1 MDESKALYWVWMTQ
15 CFPTPSPKVIELL
28 DRTDPETF
36 YHEKT
41 AYPFLSQNDVRA
53 ISTVSLE
60 RAQLIL
66 DRCKSLGVQVMTMED
81 DEYPES
87 LLHIFCPPPVLYVQG
102 SLSCLRDHL
111 SVAAVGSR
119 SAIDYYNSEMGN
131 ICYQLAVAGA
141 VIVSGCAVGNDTY
154 AHLGCMAGKG
164 PTIGVLACGSDVN
177 YPVQSKEL
185 KKQIR
190 DMEQTVRDAELALEE
205 NAQLRAAAGQPERS
219 RDLTTINA
227 EVIARNPG
235 DWAMTLSLD
244 KGSSHGV
251 EEGDLVMTVDGM
263 VGYVSEVYSNTCEI
277 TTVIDVEMQC
287 GALITRT
294 RETAIAE
301 GNYDLMA
308 DGNLRLSYLTED
320 ASVVIGDT
328 VETSGRGGLFPKG
341 VMIGTVESVLPE
353 ENGISYYAILK
364 PFVNVDTVSS
374 VMIVTDFTDTTE

>member
-1 MDESKALYWVWMTQ
+1 M
-15 CFPTPSPKVIELL
+15 
-28 DRTDPETF
+28 RRR
-36 YHEKT
+36 
-41 AYPFLSQNDVRA
+41 NR
-53 ISTVSLE
+53 
-60 RAQLIL
+60 
-66 DRCKSLGVQVMTMED
+66 
-81 DEYPES
+81 
-87 LLHIFCPPPVLYVQG
+87 
-102 SLSCLRDHL
+102 
-111 SVAAVGSR
+111 VGSR
-119 SAIDYYNSEMGN
+119 FVVG
-131 ICYQLAVAGA
+131 V
-141 VIVSGCAVGNDTY
+141 VIVILLRILSALYSGVTGKPSPVTRLVSFVTTPVQRLASGVTG
-154 AHLGCMAGKG
+154 ALGKG
-164 PTIGVLACGSDVN
+164 FGYFTEFDDLKAEN
-177 YPVQSKEL
+177 EEL

-190 DMEQTVRDAELALEE
+190 DMEQTVRDAELAIEE
-205 NAQLRAAAGQPERS
+205 NNQLRAAAGQPQRTRE
-219 RDLTTINA
+219 LTTMNA

-251 EEGDLVMTVDGM
+251 EEGDLVTTVDGM
-263 VGYVSEVYSNTCEI
+263 VGYVSEVYSNNCEV

-320 ASVVIGDT
+320 SSVVIGDT

-353 ENGISYYAILK
+353 ENGISYYAVIK

-374 VMIVTDFTDTTE
+374 VSIVTDFTDTTE